1 MTKHHAGE
9 TKLTLTLAVN
19 LRRQIDTRRAKE
31 NVTISSFMH
40 TVTADFLRR
49 HNGKRPR
56 YVATEQPYV
65 TFQVWMKDDLAFVFK
80 AKAEVDGV
88 SQSALLATAL
98 QEHLAQLRP

>member
-9 TKLTLTLAVN
+9 TKLRLTLAVH
-19 LRRQIDTRRAKE
+19 LRRRIDVRTAKE

-40 TVTADFLRR
+40 AVTADFLRR

-65 TFQVWMKDDLAFVFK
+65 TFQAWIKDDLACAFK

-98 QEHLAQLRP
+98 QEHLAR